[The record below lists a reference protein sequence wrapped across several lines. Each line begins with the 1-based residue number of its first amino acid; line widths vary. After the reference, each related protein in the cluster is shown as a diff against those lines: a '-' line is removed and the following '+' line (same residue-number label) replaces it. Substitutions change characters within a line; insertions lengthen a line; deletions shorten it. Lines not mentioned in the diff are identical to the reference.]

1 MPIGRTGENAQRVN
15 EVMTKNPQC
24 VTEND
29 DIRRV
34 AKLML
39 DCDCG
44 AIPVVQSEN
53 DKKVIGMI
61 TDRDIVVRIV
71 ATGKDASSA
80 KVSEAMSRGAH
91 TVREDA
97 SLDSVYS
104 IMAKEQVRRI
114 PVVDNDDRI
123 IGIVAVADVA
133 NEDEADRKLAK
144 TVEGISQGTSKN

>member
-1 MPIGRTGENAQRVN
+1 MPIGRTGDAQRVN
-15 EVMTKNPQC
+15 EVMTRDPQC

-29 DIRRV
+29 DIRQV

-71 ATGKDASSA
+71 AAGKDASSA

-104 IMAKEQVRRI
+104 IMAKEQVRRV
-114 PVVDNDDRI
+114 PVVDKDDRI

-144 TVEGISQGTSKN
+144 TVEGISQGTGKN